1 MVISVFKKY
10 GFSQTQISNI
20 IRAFPSVLLSDP
32 HKTLLPKLEVFQSKA
47 FTSSDIATVLSKNSK
62 ILQRSLKNYIISSF
76 FLFKNFFGTNEDII
90 NAIIRFGIIPVG
102 RFNTCVLPNVN
113 LLREIGVAESNI
125 SSLLKQKHS
134 VAVTNPVRF
143 KEIVEKVK
151 EMGFNPLKFSFI
163 QAVFAMVGMN
173 KSTWERKVNVY
184 KRWDLSQE
192 EILAAFR
199 KCPCCIIASED
210 KIMQVMDFYVNK
222 MGFEASFIVNRPI
235 LIIYSLEKRLIPRAS
250 VIEVLQSKGL
260 IKKNIHLARVFSSSE
275 NSFLQKF
282 VTPYMDK
289 VSDLLKLY
297 KGKLDFSKMTTK

>member
-134 VAVTNPVRF
+134 VAVTNLVRF

-192 EILAAFR
+192 EILAGFR
-199 KCPCCIIASED
+199 KCPCCIMASED
-210 KIMQVMDFYVNK
+210 KIMQGMDF
-222 MGFEASFIVNRPI
+222 
-235 LIIYSLEKRLIPRAS
+235 
-250 VIEVLQSKGL
+250 
-260 IKKNIHLARVFSSSE
+260 
-275 NSFLQKF
+275 
-282 VTPYMDK
+282 
-289 VSDLLKLY
+289 
-297 KGKLDFSKMTTK
+297 